1 MKRFFL
7 IVLIAAIASTSW
19 ACASKDQKNT
29 ETAASHTSK
38 KSTTTKPKVTPS
50 KTTFANDT
58 VKDIEAASADIE
70 SALQLADSNQ
80 LSAAITSLTNDK
92 DPSKGVYCTL
102 RFGFALRTKT
112 RHGHGS

>member
-38 KSTTTKPKVTPS
+38 KSMTTKPKVTPS

-70 SALQLADSNQ
+70 SALRKRPIHRRL
-80 LSAAITSLTNDK
+80 LHITIWVCSTNEN
-92 DPSKGVYCTL
+92 PT
-102 RFGFALRTKT
+102 
-112 RHGHGS
+112 

>member
-58 VKDIEAASADIE
+58 VKDIEA
-70 SALQLADSNQ
+70 
-80 LSAAITSLTNDK
+80 
-92 DPSKGVYCTL
+92 SKQNTYQIFTGRSGRRYT
-102 RFGFALRTKT
+102 A
-112 RHGHGS
+112 